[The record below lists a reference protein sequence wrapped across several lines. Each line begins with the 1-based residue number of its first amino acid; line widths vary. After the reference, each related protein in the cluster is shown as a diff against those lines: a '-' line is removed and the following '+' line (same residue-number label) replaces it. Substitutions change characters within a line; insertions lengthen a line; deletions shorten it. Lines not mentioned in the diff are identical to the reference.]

1 MVAIIA
7 CCMMNSFKKSA
18 SAAKR
23 VLFLIRYKP
32 PACRSTNQKL
42 KDHSRTACRYL
53 ALESAFAVIVATCLK
68 NSSTS
73 A

>member
-1 MVAIIA
+1 
-7 CCMMNSFKKSA
+7 MNYFKKSA
-18 SAAKR
+18 SAAKM
-23 VLFLIRYKP
+23 VLFSIRCKHPVY
-32 PACRSTNQKL
+32 RSTNQKL

-68 NSSTS
+68 DSSMS